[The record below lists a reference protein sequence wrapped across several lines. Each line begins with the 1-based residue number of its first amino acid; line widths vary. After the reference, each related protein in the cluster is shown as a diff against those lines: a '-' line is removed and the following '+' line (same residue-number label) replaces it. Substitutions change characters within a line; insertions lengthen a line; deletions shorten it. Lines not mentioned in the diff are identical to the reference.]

1 MVFLACPAVI
11 FIYYALFLG
20 VLDRVEKFYHV
31 TDKDAGLLQ
40 AIFIIGYMVFS
51 PIFGWAGDRY
61 SRKYLML
68 GGILFWS
75 IVTLSGSFVPANV
88 SHIHKLKHIALMI
101 IYRCNIIVLR
111 HMVML

>member
-1 MVFLACPAVI
+1 MILFSTSFRPTVI
-11 FIYYALFLG
+11 FMCFSLFLG

-75 IVTLSGSFVPANV
+75 IVTLSGSFVPPNV
-88 SHIHKLKHIALMI
+88 SHLHKLKHKISSL
-101 IYRCNIIVLR
+101 
-111 HMVML
+111 